1 MLRPL
6 RLVAGWTIALAVA
19 LLLNLALPRTITAP
33 EGGTLSGG
41 APSSSPAGV
50 APSPDGTPDVLP
62 PVVVPPGGGI
72 GSGSGRP
79 LELTPLSAEQAAA
92 LQAATDRARVALG
105 LDALSV
111 GVSVSGA
118 SGWAGASGLARDGIT
133 RLDGTSP
140 FAIASITKTF
150 TATLTLQL
158 IGEGRLSLRDEVA
171 ELLPGVTVP
180 QGVKVA
186 HLLRHTS
193 GIADLLAPL
202 RDRLN
207 AKTERIWQPEDVV
220 ASVGSPW
227 FAPGRAWAYSNTNYV
242 LLGMIVERITGR
254 PIDGVLRERLL
265 APLELTGTGMLL
277 GEGAPYLMVPS
288 WVSAFGTSG
297 SMYANAHDLLRWGDA
312 LYGGGV
318 LGATGMRHM
327 LDFTR
332 RGYGMGAERIRVDD
346 APGYGHS
353 GLLRGFTS
361 LLVHLPTEDLTL
373 VVMGT
378 TNTFD
383 PALVLSHRDRGQP
396 SILDLARQAVALQAA
411 A

>member
-1 MLRPL
+1 MTRPI
-6 RLVAGWTIALAVA
+6 RLVAGWSVALAVA
-19 LLLNLALPRTITAP
+19 LLIGLALPRTTTAP
-33 EGGTLSGG
+33 ESDMLSGG
-41 APSSSPAGV
+41 VPTTSPPGVTASPSGS
-50 APSPDGTPDVLP
+50 PDVLP
-62 PVVVPPGGGI
+62 PVIVPPGGGI

-79 LELTPLSAEQAAA
+79 VELAPLTVEQAVA

-111 GVSVSGA
+111 GVSVGA
-118 SGWAGASGLARDGIT
+118 RSGWTGASGLARDGVT

-150 TATLTLQL
+150 TATLALQL
-158 IGEGRLSLRDEVA
+158 VGEGRLALRAEVA
-171 ELLPGVTVP
+171 DLLPGVSVP
-180 QGVKVA
+180 PGVKVA

-193 GIADLLAPL
+193 GIADLLIPL

-207 AKTERIWQPEDVV
+207 KNLERVWLPEDVV
-220 ASVGSPW
+220 AAVPSPW
-227 FAPGRAWAYSNTNYV
+227 FAPGGAFAYSNTNYV
-242 LLGMIVERITGR
+242 LLGLVIERITGR
-254 PIDGVLRERLL
+254 PIDSVLRARLL

-277 GEGAPYLMVPS
+277 GKGAPFLMSAS

-297 SMYANAHDLLRWGDA
+297 GMYANAHDLLRWGDA
-312 LYGGGV
+312 LYGGQV

-332 RGYGMGAERIRVDD
+332 RGYGMGAERVTVDELK
-346 APGYGHS
+346 GYGHS

-396 SILDLARQAVALQAA
+396 SILDLARQAVDLEAA